1 MPALN
6 TSSGLDPGWA
16 GGANGLC
23 RGHEDNPLI
32 SVSYLMAQIFGSV
45 AFGFQVFSARA
56 KERRGLTLFL
66 GISNVFWMAHYVA
79 LQVPL
84 AAVISTLI
92 AVQLIAASLL
102 SQKHQKPVIIIFIGL
117 YWLAAFFTFSDPL
130 HLLPA
135 VGSSAFLV
143 SFLLSRSALQL
154 LPAVGTSALSVSLL
168 IGESAIVVRSGAI
181 ISFTMWMAHGFVTG
195 SVVEIVA
202 NLIPLSV
209 AIYGL
214 LFYDLQIKAPSWL
227 RFARSTD
234 SESKRE
240 K

>member
-1 MPALN
+1 M
-6 TSSGLDPGWA
+6 
-16 GGANGLC
+16 
-23 RGHEDNPLI
+23 I
-32 SVSYLMAQIFGSV
+32 SVSYLVAQLLGSV

-56 KERRGLTLFL
+56 KERKGLTLFL
-66 GISNVFWMAHYVA
+66 GISNIFWMAHYIA

-84 AAVISTLI
+84 AAIISALI

-102 SQKHQKPVIIIFIGL
+102 SQKYQKPVIITFIGL
-117 YWLAAFFTFSDPL
+117 YWIAAFFTFSDPL

-135 VGSSAFLV
+135 VGSSALLV
-143 SFLLSRSALQL
+143 SFLMSRSVMQL

-168 IGESAIVVRSGAI
+168 MGDSAIVVRSGAI
-181 ISFTMWMAHGFVTG
+181 ISFSLWMAHGFVTG

-202 NLIPLSV
+202 NFIPLSV

-214 LFYDLQIKAPSWL
+214 LFYDLQMKAPSWL
-227 RFARSTD
+227 LFARETRT
-234 SESKRE
+234 KPRQE